1 MWLIDLLQKAY
12 QGLGIVILYRID
24 FSLHL
29 YFKHYHTATCK
40 RNSCSLSHLLQ
51 GFPESICGTGVLL
64 STWDKSPVLLF
75 VELNQYQGPLR
86 RAGTSSARRGVWCL
100 RNPSPWKRG
109 ERQLFAAAVLGH
121 QRAWAAQTAAKDKTV
136 PGWGGYQELF
146 WPPHT
151 HSTDPRLFSCK
162 SRAIKA
168 ERNGAKEGLVCGQQC
183 GKTFLKQG
191 QTIET
196 NRMTSWWSIF
206 GKPS

>member
-1 MWLIDLLQKAY
+1 MWLIDLLQKVY

-24 FSLHL
+24 FFLHL
-29 YFKHYHTATCK
+29 HFKHYHTATCK

-100 RNPSPWKRG
+100 RNPSPWKR

-121 QRAWAAQTAAKDKTV
+121 QNEPEQLRLLPKTKRCQDEEDTRNCSGLRTHNPLV
-136 PGWGGYQELF
+136 RGCFPANPKLSKQKGMGRRRGWCVG
-146 WPPHT
+146 
-151 HSTDPRLFSCK
+151 SSVARRS
-162 SRAIKA
+162 
-168 ERNGAKEGLVCGQQC
+168 
-183 GKTFLKQG
+183 
-191 QTIET
+191 
-196 NRMTSWWSIF
+196 
-206 GKPS
+206 